1 MNVAELPTILIGIL
15 IGILIAVCFTVIFAK
30 FFLLCFNLI
39 FFSYYNRRAIRHYSK
54 AEELLKQYKISKD
67 LSLGDEINFNLK
79 KAEHYSR
86 IADRFYNKIIKPSGS
101 KKK

>member
-15 IGILIAVCFTVIFAK
+15 IAVIFAK

-39 FFSYYNRRAIRHYSK
+39 SFSHYNRRAIHHYSK

-67 LSLGDEINFNLK
+67 LSLGDEVNFNLR

-86 IADRFYNKIIKPSGS
+86 IADRFYDKIIKPFGA

>member
-1 MNVAELPTILIGIL
+1 MNVAELPTIL

-30 FFLLCFNLI
+30 FFLLCFDLI
-39 FFSYYNRRAIRHYSK
+39 SFNYYNRRAIYHYSK

-67 LSLGDEINFNLK
+67 LSLGDEVNFNLR
-79 KAEHYSR
+79 KAEHYSQ
-86 IADRFYNKIIKPSGS
+86 IADRFYSRIIKPSGA